1 MYLIKRKKD
10 SLGNEEELLFTPDEY
25 SNVLFQKR
33 KKILGFREMYT
44 CALPCIPW
52 VKQVAMQGAEARAD
66 GLTRATFVMDT
77 ARAHFFS
84 FFFAGNCR
92 EGRLGR
98 GEGRCRRV

>member
-1 MYLIKRKKD
+1 MKKNYCLLPMNIPVFCFRK
-10 SLGNEEELLFTPDEY
+10 G
-25 SNVLFQKR
+25 